1 MTDKSTL
8 EFQLRTGAISR
19 RELVKRATAL
29 GIASSFAG
37 LAYAPTAAAMPKKG
51 GFFRI
56 GLGHGSTTDSLDPG
70 THENGMS
77 AIIVN
82 TYTNYL
88 TEVDN
93 TGKLVPELAES
104 MDASADASVWTF
116 TLRKDVVFH
125 NGKTLDANDV
135 VASFNFHRGET
146 KSAGKGLLTAVE
158 SIKADGMNVVFTL
171 KAGNADFPFIA
182 SDYHFPILPAKDGK
196 IDWKAGVGTGAFS
209 LVNYEPGVRG
219 QFKRNPNYWKEGR
232 GHFDEVE
239 VLSLLDTTAR
249 QNAVM
254 NGDVDF
260 IDRVDTKTVHLISR
274 VPTLDVLET
283 TGTLHYTFPMRVDQ
297 KPYDNYDLRMAVK
310 LSIDRNELV
319 KKILSGHGALG
330 NDHPISTSDQYHAS
344 SLPQREYDPD
354 KARHHLKKAGM
365 DGATLEL
372 SAADA
377 AFAGAVDAALLIK
390 ASAAKAGLNVNVKKE
405 PKDGYWSNVW
415 NKKAWCACY
424 WGGRPTPDWMFA
436 AAYTSDTEWN
446 DTAWKTGE
454 AAERFNKLVKEARS
468 ELDQKKRAEIYA
480 ECQTIVHN
488 DGGAVIPM
496 FANYIHAHSKKLA
509 HGPVAGNWSSDG
521 SKVAERWWFA

>member
-1 MTDKSTL
+1 
-8 EFQLRTGAISR
+8 
-19 RELVKRATAL
+19 
-29 GIASSFAG
+29 
-37 LAYAPTAAAMPKKG
+37 MPKKG
-51 GFFRI
+51 GFFKI

-254 NGDVDF
+254 NGDVDAGVTWTSGVGEWSEGYSSGNLRKMVDKGILNMDDLQLVWKSNLIPNGPVVVGKDMPQEMVDALYAGYQWVHKNDPECMEGVVGGEIKEWVR
-260 IDRVDTKTVHLISR
+260 IDHSHYDTIV
-274 VPTLDVLET
+274 
-283 TGTLHYTFPMRVDQ
+283 
-297 KPYDNYDLRMAVK
+297 
-310 LSIDRNELV
+310 
-319 KKILSGHGALG
+319 
-330 NDHPISTSDQYHAS
+330 
-344 SLPQREYDPD
+344 
-354 KARHHLKKAGM
+354 KARKAKIEAKKKQ
-365 DGATLEL
+365 
-372 SAADA
+372 S
-377 AFAGAVDAALLIK
+377 
-390 ASAAKAGLNVNVKKE
+390 
-405 PKDGYWSNVW
+405 
-415 NKKAWCACY
+415 
-424 WGGRPTPDWMFA
+424 
-436 AAYTSDTEWN
+436 
-446 DTAWKTGE
+446 
-454 AAERFNKLVKEARS
+454 
-468 ELDQKKRAEIYA
+468 
-480 ECQTIVHN
+480 
-488 DGGAVIPM
+488 
-496 FANYIHAHSKKLA
+496 
-509 HGPVAGNWSSDG
+509 
-521 SKVAERWWFA
+521 